1 MKSKIETK
9 RTLITD
15 NGNRFIEGSEI
26 AFTYKNSGDKYIA
39 EIVQIKKKSF
49 IIRDIEINKHQ
60 LPSQQLMK
68 IPYKD
73 IEPGSCSY
81 VAID

>member
-1 MKSKIETK
+1 MKFEIETK
-9 RTLITD
+9 RTLTTD
-15 NGNRFIEGSEI
+15 NGNRFTEGSEI
-26 AFTYKNSGDKYIA
+26 AFTCKNSGDAYIA
-39 EIVQIKKKSF
+39 EIVRIKKKSF

-60 LPSQQLMK
+60 LPRQQVMK

-81 VAID
+81 VSVD

>member
-1 MKSKIETK
+1 MKFEIETK

-15 NGNRFIEGSEI
+15 NGNRFTEGSEI

-49 IIRDIEINKHQ
+49 IIRDIEINKHRIRISN
-60 LPSQQLMK
+60 LEAVVTLLSINLYHWRK
-68 IPYKD
+68 LL
-73 IEPGSCSY
+73 
-81 VAID
+81 